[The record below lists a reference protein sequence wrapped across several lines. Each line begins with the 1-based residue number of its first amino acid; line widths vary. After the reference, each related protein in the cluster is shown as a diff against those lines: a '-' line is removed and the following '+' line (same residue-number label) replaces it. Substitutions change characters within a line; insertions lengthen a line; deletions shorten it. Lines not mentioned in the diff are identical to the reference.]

1 MQWRKYYRDFS
12 KYQLLELKRVN
23 FEMKSLAESLPQGVS
38 DSDRRKRANSALIN
52 KTKIEVDYHKQLK
65 DKQDYYVIFKNN

>member
-1 MQWRKYYRDFS
+1 
-12 KYQLLELKRVN
+12 
-23 FEMKSLAESLPQGVS
+23 MKSLTEALPQGDS

-65 DKQDYYVIFKNN
+65 NK

>member
-1 MQWRKYYRDFS
+1 
-12 KYQLLELKRVN
+12 
-23 FEMKSLAESLPQGVS
+23 MKSLAESLPQGVS

-65 DKQDYYVIFKNN
+65 DK